1 MAILKLYVYNRHNCH
16 NRHLITKKENLIMA
30 MQRYKFIKNTIGNDQ
45 RHKAFSTR
53 FNGPIVFGRAGTG
66 KSFFQKEYILRKAG
80 FVGNA
85 VPDYT
90 DEYEGLSKSLEG
102 VVIESK
108 FAKTH
113 D

>member
-45 RHKAFSTR
+45 RHKARSICFDE
-53 FNGPIVFGRAGTG
+53 PVVFGRAGIG
-66 KSFFQKEYILRKAG
+66 KSFFEKQYILRKAG
-80 FVGNA
+80 LTGNA

-90 DEYEGLSKSLEG
+90 GEYDSLLKSLEG
-102 VVIESK
+102 AVIES
-108 FAKTH
+108 
-113 D
+113 

>member
-1 MAILKLYVYNRHNCH
+1 
-16 NRHLITKKENLIMA
+16 MA

-45 RHKAFSTR
+45 RHKARSICFSE
-53 FNGPIVFGRAGTG
+53 PVVFSRAGIG
-66 KSFFQKEYILRKAG
+66 KSFFEKQYILRKAG
-80 FVGNA
+80 LTGNA

-90 DEYEGLSKSLEG
+90 GEYDSLSKSLEG

>member
-1 MAILKLYVYNRHNCH
+1 MAILKLYVY

-45 RHKAFSTR
+45 RHKARSIC
-53 FNGPIVFGRAGTG
+53 FNEPVVFGRAGIG
-66 KSFFQKEYILRKAG
+66 KSFFEKQYILRKAG
-80 FVGNA
+80 LVGNA